1 MRPQRRSSLRKKAA
15 CQPPSERDGE
25 DGVVRRTLT
34 PAVLRGALLDLLAT
48 DDERRVT
55 AAAVQR
61 QLALLRG
68 EDGDE
73 S

>member
-1 MRPQRRSSLRKKAA
+1 VDDWLDVLAA
-15 CQPPSERDGE
+15 CQPPSERDTE

-34 PAVLRGALLDLLAT
+34 LAVLRGALLDLLAT

-55 AAAVQR
+55 AAVQG
-61 QLALLRG
+61 QLALLRR